1 MYRVI
6 HFFTDLKDN
15 SHPYNVGDKYPRK
28 GVNPTTRR
36 IEELSSKF
44 NLQGKPLIEFVED
57 VAETVTPEEVV
68 EKVEKAESTEK
79 TYTKTEIFRM
89 STADLRVF
97 GAKSGIANAENM
109 SGTDLKKLLVVK
121 LGL

>member
-15 SHPYNVGDKYPRK
+15 SHPYNVGDMYPRE
-28 GVNPTTRR
+28 GVETNRKR

-44 NLQGKPLIEFVED
+44 NLQGVPLIEFVED
-57 VAETVTPEEVV
+57 NDFSRYMNPPIET
-68 EKVEKAESTEK
+68 EKVEKS
-79 TYTKTEIFRM
+79 YTKTEINRM
-89 STADLRVF
+89 PTADLKVL
-97 GAKSGIANAENM
+97 ASEQGIENAENT
-109 SGTDLKKLLVVK
+109 SGADLKKLLIEK

>member
-15 SHPYNVGDKYPRK
+15 SHPYNVGDKYPRE

-57 VAETVTPEEVV
+57 VAEKV
-68 EKVEKAESTEK
+68 VEKAEEAENTEK

-89 STADLRVF
+89 STADLRAF
-97 GAKSGIANAENM
+97 GAKSGIANAGNM